1 MLVVTGIESQSDW
14 HSRENDGVI
23 QRNQRKSC
31 HVANDMHI
39 VEVVNYMRSRNP
51 ESCEAWELLVR
62 LFFSQRADLPSL
74 ASEFQLS
81 AAQCHVLHL
90 IEPGQPIP
98 MGKLAE
104 FLACDA
110 SNVTGLVDRLESR
123 GLIRRHADATDRRV
137 KVLELTPAGVR
148 LRSTV
153 IERMTKPPAR
163 LDRLS
168 AAEQQ
173 SLVKILKHLL
183 D

>member
-1 MLVVTGIESQSDW
+1 M
-14 HSRENDGVI
+14 
-23 QRNQRKSC
+23 K
-31 HVANDMHI
+31 
-39 VEVVNYMRSRNP
+39 SRNS
-51 ESCEAWELLVR
+51 EACKAWELLVK

-74 ASEFQLS
+74 ASEFELS
-81 AAQCHVLHL
+81 PAQCHVLHL
-90 IEPGQPIP
+90 IVPGQPIP

-104 FLACDA
+104 SLSCDA

-123 GLIRRHADATDRRV
+123 GLIHRIADSTDRRV

-153 IERMTKPPAR
+153 VERMTNPPAR

-168 AAEQQ
+168 AEEQHA
-173 SLVKILKHLL
+173 LVKILKHLL